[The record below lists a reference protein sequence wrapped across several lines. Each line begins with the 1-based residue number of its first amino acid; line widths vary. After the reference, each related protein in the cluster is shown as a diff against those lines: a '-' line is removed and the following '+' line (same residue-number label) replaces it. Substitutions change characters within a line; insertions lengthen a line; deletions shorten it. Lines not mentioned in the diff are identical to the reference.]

1 MPDEKKE
8 IKVKITDDVLMGRYA
23 NYMKVTHTSGEFV
36 LEFANLVPPMGA
48 VVAKVFV
55 NPGIL
60 RQIIDTLREN
70 VKTYETNY
78 GPIKEVKELK
88 EELGFKT

>member
-8 IKVKITDDVLMGRYA
+8 VKVKITDDILMGRYA

-36 LEFANLVPPMGA
+36 LEFANVVPPMGA

-55 NPGIL
+55 NPGHL
-60 RQIIDTLREN
+60 RRIIDTLNRN
-70 VKTYETNY
+70 VQRYEANY
-78 GPIKEVKELK
+78 GPIKEVEAPEKGI
-88 EELGFKT
+88 GFKP